1 MRDSKIPSF
10 PLTFPLKI
18 LLILAE
24 LGILFG
30 FGLAASVE
38 PDPRGYGTHQ
48 QFGLPPCTIQ
58 TLFGVNCPSCGG
70 TTSVSNFVRGRW
82 ITSAKANLAVFLLSL
97 VCLAFLPWAMISL
110 RSGTL
115 FRVEDPTKLALFLMI
130 VITSVALLQW
140 TARLISS

>member
-10 PLTFPLKI
+10 PLTLPLKI

-38 PDPRGYGTHQ
+38 PDPRGFGTHQ
-48 QFGLPPCTIQ
+48 QFGLPPCTIR

-70 TTSVSNFVRGRW
+70 TTSVANFVRGRW

-97 VCLAFLPWAMISL
+97 TCLASLPWGIVSL

-115 FRVEDPTKLALFLMI
+115 FGIEDPTKVSLFLMT
-130 VITSVALLQW
+130 VIIGVALLQW
-140 TARLISS
+140 TVQFVWF